1 MIGFFI
7 SICKGACL
15 GGIICIISYIAD
27 NTVSHNSLKILLDK
41 SSNLYKESK
50 YAIGL
55 NMLVLSPIT
64 YAIVDSTIIDHTI
77 NPHTIDIGKI
87 MCILLIQSIGYYVV
101 HASFHKTP
109 RLYTYHKFHHKFDSV
124 LVPSIGNAVSWQE
137 YCMAYM
143 LPFVCGAI
151 ITKPNEISFIIPIG
165 IVALL
170 NMTIHCQELKSYEY
184 NKYLV
189 SPQQHIEHHIVRDK
203 HFAAPLFNID
213 NLVTLLKK

>member
-1 MIGFFI
+1 MFGFFI

-15 GGIICIISYIAD
+15 GGIIYIISYIAD
-27 NTVSHNSLKILLDK
+27 NTISRNSLKMLLGK
-41 SSNLYKESK
+41 SSKLYKESK
-50 YAIGL
+50 YSIAI

-64 YAIVDSTIIDHTI
+64 YAMVDTTIINHTI
-77 NPHTIDIGKI
+77 NPYAVDIGKV
-87 MCILLIQSIGYYVV
+87 MFILLTQSVGYYVV
-101 HASFHKTP
+101 HASFHKSTI
-109 RLYTYHKFHHKFDSV
+109 LYKYHKFHHKFDSV

-137 YCMAYM
+137 YSMAYM

-151 ITKPNEISFIIPIG
+151 ITKPNEISFIIPIA

-189 SPQQHIEHHIVRDK
+189 SPKQHMEHHLVRDK
-203 HFAAPLFNID
+203 HFAAPLLNID
-213 NLVTLLKK
+213 NML